1 LLEQAPPS
9 QTEEFLRITN
19 MSQPIRP
26 STVLPAI
33 RTPFTVTT
41 ADGQTLVGEVAAP
54 INGQISPAVL
64 MLHPNPTGGGMM
76 DSHIYKKAA
85 NRLPAMAG
93 ITIVRFN
100 TRGTTS
106 EAGTSTGLYDNGD
119 GEKFDVE
126 AMINYCFDQLKIE
139 ELWVCGWSFGT
150 DLALRHAH
158 DQRIKGLILLSPPLK
173 YSQESDLDFWVNDP
187 RPITALIPEFDDYLV
202 PEEARKRFAKIKHLN
217 LIAVD
222 GGKHLWVGE
231 PAVHTVLTEITR
243 MIAPERLPL
252 AQEIED

>member
-1 LLEQAPPS
+1 
-9 QTEEFLRITN
+9 

-41 ADGQTLVGEVAAP
+41 ADGQSLVGEVAAP
-54 INGQISPAVL
+54 IDGRPSPALL

-100 TRGTTS
+100 TRGTSS
-106 EAGTSTGLYDNGD
+106 EAGTSTGVYDNGD
-119 GEKFDVE
+119 SEKFDVE
-126 AMINYCFDQLKIE
+126 AMINYCFDTLKIE

-150 DLALRHAH
+150 DLAIRHAR
-158 DQRIKGLILLSPPLK
+158 DSRIKGLILLSPPLK
-173 YSQESDLDFWVNDP
+173 YSAESDLDFWVNDP
-187 RPITALIPEFDDYLV
+187 RTITALIPEFDDYLR
-202 PEEARKRFAKIKHLN
+202 PEEARARFAKIKHMK

-231 PAVHTVLTEITR
+231 PAVHIVLTEITR
-243 MIAPERLPL
+243 VIAPEKLPL
-252 AQEIED
+252 TQEIDD